1 MENERNHQCRKCG
14 GIGTPSKALVNY
26 HFIDKSYLRG
36 EKEFVDKLVDCIKCQ
51 SCGHS
56 WIPVNTSIFGN
67 SNKEIIEFPIE
78 GKSTRQQAIAWWNS
92 LTLFQRSYFKDLHFD
107 SQRSL
112 STLTGREI
120 EDIWLK
126 ETAEKGITITDISKQ
141 NQKQFKK
148 FDESLF
154 RAYINKFSDEDKV
167 AALRVLFKSIGITSK
182 DKLEYFLARY

>member
-26 HFIDKSYLRG
+26 HFIDKSYIRG

-56 WIPVNTSIFGN
+56 WIPKTSTN
-67 SNKEIIEFPIE
+67 
-78 GKSTRQQAIAWWNS
+78 
-92 LTLFQRSYFKDLHFD
+92 
-107 SQRSL
+107 
-112 STLTGREI
+112 REI
-120 EDIWLK
+120 EKIWRK
-126 ETAEKGITITDISKQ
+126 EIQLENIVFNTTTFEEKP

-154 RAYINKFSDEDKV
+154 KAYINKFSNEDKLK
-167 AALRVLFKSIGITSK
+167 AKQILLNKSKKEFLKILIE
-182 DKLEYFLARY
+182 KLESAGVRKYTCVNEFGYSQLERDIVDLFFE